1 MDSPGRVMQGR
12 IPILLSAV
20 PVLFALAAI
29 PQPVIG
35 NEQDSLKVLT
45 EQYQRDRKRLIEE
58 NLTLTAAEA
67 KRFWPVYAEY
77 ERELFS
83 LTERRRA
90 LIAEFGEN
98 YDAMSDV
105 LARKILMDRME
116 LEEERHRLR
125 RRFLPRFEK
134 VLPIKKLA
142 RYYQIESTIR
152 AAVEAGIADELPLIQ

>member
-1 MDSPGRVMQGR
+1 MKGRRPMLPCAMLV
-12 IPILLSAV
+12 LL
-20 PVLFALAAI
+20 ALAAS
-29 PQPVIG
+29 PLPVVG
-35 NEQDSLKVLT
+35 GEEDSLQVLT

-67 KRFWPVYAEY
+67 RRFWPVYAEY
-77 ERELFS
+77 ERELFK

-98 YDAMSDV
+98 FDAMSDV
-105 LARKILMDRME
+105 IARKILMDRME
-116 LEEERHRLR
+116 IEDERYRLR

-134 VLPIKKLA
+134 ALPIRKLA

-152 AAVEAGIADELPLIQ
+152 AAVEAGIADELPLIK

>member
-1 MDSPGRVMQGR
+1 MKGRSPKQ
-12 IPILLSAV
+12 LAALSL
-20 PVLFALAAI
+20 LFALAAA
-29 PQPVIG
+29 PLPVVG
-35 NEQDSLKVLT
+35 AEGDSLVALT
-45 EQYQRDRKRLIEE
+45 EKYQRDRKRLIDE
-58 NLTLTAAEA
+58 NLGLTAPEA
-67 KRFWPVYAEY
+67 KRFWPIYAEY
-77 ERELFS
+77 ERELFN

-98 YDAMSDV
+98 YDTMSDAM
-105 LARKILMDRME
+105 ARKIMLDRIE

-134 VLPIKKLA
+134 VLPIKKVA